1 MGYRSNIAY
10 LILFPSDAE
19 YHSFLSEVSALSGQ
33 RIQGEEFDNL
43 NGNSHWGD
51 MRSALAETVH
61 GVGIYAQRYL
71 SLQGDCLKF
80 PAIAF
85 KAEEVK
91 WYPNYPDVHGH
102 ESLIA
107 LAKQRID
114 MDDKMSYRV
123 GKGSDALMTKCAVN
137 YLRIGENHGDVE
149 EFEEG
154 THVALFDTPM
164 WMKRSV
170 SLNDAM
176 DKLFDKEDV

>member
-33 RIQGEEFDNL
+33 RIQGEKFDNL

-61 GVGIYAQRYL
+61 GVGIYDQRYL
-71 SLQGDCLKF
+71 SLDGDYLKY

-91 WYPNYPDVHGH
+91 WYPSYSDVHGH

-107 LAKQRID
+107 LARQRID
-114 MDDKMSYRV
+114 IENRTSYRV
-123 GKGSDALMTKCAVN
+123 GKSSDALMTKCTVN
-137 YLRIGENHGDVE
+137 YLRIGEDHGDVE
-149 EFEEG
+149 QFEEG
-154 THVALFDTPM
+154 THVSLSASPI
-164 WMKRSV
+164 WMRRSV
-170 SLNDAM
+170 SLCDAM

>member
-1 MGYRSNIAY
+1 MGYRSDIAY

-19 YHSFLSEVSALSGQ
+19 YHSFLSEVGALSGQ

-61 GVGIYAQRYL
+61 GVGIYDQRYL
-71 SLQGDCLKF
+71 SLDGDYLKY

-91 WYPNYPDVHGH
+91 WYPSYLDVHGH

-107 LAKQRID
+107 LARQRID
-114 MDDKMSYRV
+114 IENRTSYRV
-123 GKGSDALMTKCAVN
+123 GKGSDALMTRCTVN
-137 YLRIGENHGDVE
+137 YLRIGEDHGDVE
-149 EFEEG
+149 QFEEG
-154 THVALFDTPM
+154 RHVSLHASSM
-164 WMKRSV
+164 WIRRSV
-170 SLNDAM
+170 SLCDAM